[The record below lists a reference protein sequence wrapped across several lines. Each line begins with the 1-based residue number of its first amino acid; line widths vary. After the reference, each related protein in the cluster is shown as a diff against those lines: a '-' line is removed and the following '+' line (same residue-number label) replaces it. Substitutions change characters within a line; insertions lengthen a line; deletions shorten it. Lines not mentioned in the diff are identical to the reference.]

1 MPIGHRCHNHVA
13 KRCVLLRVISVEM
26 RSEEPQNDQQ
36 SHRPTILERHRQ
48 CYQPPGEEE
57 PLRASGKS
65 AVRPLLLIPFLLQ
78 ITHVLTISEA
88 PITDER
94 KVEGV
99 SYMFVFAL
107 DNPQQDLLKN
117 NLLES
122 ALNYIDDA
130 IKGGGNVLVHWYVV
144 TVSNLPDF
152 DDSSEGGVSRSVT
165 VVAAYL
171 MRKFEWT
178 ADKAILFIQDLRIA
192 DPNSGFVGQLNMFR
206 AMGCSPWLRSTA
218 TGTLDGVRRLDDKQ
232 AHRRKFKCR
241 RCREPLFYDTNL
253 MEHGPESRF
262 GPTTSEEKCNF
273 GYLITPMEWMK
284 LRTNEEKVDIPSFPL
299 AYLYHLDF
307 VSELWR
313 EVGPVLGLGEAVPR
327 RRAVSVQQAG
337 DSLDPHTTIQSG

>member
-130 IKGGGNVLVHWYVV
+130 IKGGGNVLVHC
-144 TVSNLPDF
+144 
-152 DDSSEGGVSRSVT
+152 EGGVSRSVT

-218 TGTLDGVRRLDDKQ
+218 TG
-232 AHRRKFKCR
+232 
-241 RCREPLFYDTNL
+241 
-253 MEHGPESRF
+253 
-262 GPTTSEEKCNF
+262 
-273 GYLITPMEWMK
+273 
-284 LRTNEEKVDIPSFPL
+284 
-299 AYLYHLDF
+299 
-307 VSELWR
+307 
-313 EVGPVLGLGEAVPR
+313 VLTVE
-327 RRAVSVQQAG
+327 
-337 DSLDPHTTIQSG
+337 